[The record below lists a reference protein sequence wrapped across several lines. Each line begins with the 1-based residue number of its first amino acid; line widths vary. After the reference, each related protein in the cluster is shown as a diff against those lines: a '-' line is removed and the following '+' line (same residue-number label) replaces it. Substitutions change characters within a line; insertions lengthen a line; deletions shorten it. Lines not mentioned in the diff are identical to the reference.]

1 MDPVRFLSLHEI
13 LVIHEQQ
20 LELYGG
26 RSGLREL
33 SLLESALFRPQTSF
47 GGEDLYPT
55 IFLKAAALWHSILLN
70 HPFQDGNKRT
80 STVSTLTFLEL
91 NGYELKVKRGE
102 LAKSA
107 LLIEDKS
114 WDLEKIAS
122 WLEKHSVKI

>member
-107 LLIEDKS
+107 LL
-114 WDLEKIAS
+114 
-122 WLEKHSVKI
+122 